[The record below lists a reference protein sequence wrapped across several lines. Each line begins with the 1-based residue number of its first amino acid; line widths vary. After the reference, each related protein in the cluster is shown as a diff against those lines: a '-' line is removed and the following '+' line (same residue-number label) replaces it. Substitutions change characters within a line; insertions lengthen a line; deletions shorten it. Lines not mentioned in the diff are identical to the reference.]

1 MKKKFE
7 QKNNFRVYGINS
19 VLPLLKSNKYSI
31 NQILIKKDSA
41 SYKNRELKNLINKL
55 NLRCNYIPKLEFHK
69 YCKTSR
75 SQGIMVD
82 FYGNVISKTL
92 PDYSNKNSVCLLAL
106 DQITDPQNIGQIIRT
121 SECAGINGIIFPK
134 NASAPINDTVLQV
147 SQGAFVS
154 IPLFEIINLRST
166 ISNLK
171 KQGFWIIGAENS
183 INAKDWDKI
192 DYSEKILIIV
202 GSEGKGIRKKVLES
216 CDFFSTIPMQGN
228 INSLNVSAATS
239 AILFERL
246 RQINRKK

>member
-1 MKKKFE
+1 M
-7 QKNNFRVYGINS
+7 
-19 VLPLLKSNKYSI
+19 
-31 NQILIKKDSA
+31 
-41 SYKNRELKNLINKL
+41 
-55 NLRCNYIPKLEFHK
+55 
-69 YCKTSR
+69 
-75 SQGIMVD
+75 
-82 FYGNVISKTL
+82 
-92 PDYSNKNSVCLLAL
+92 
-106 DQITDPQNIGQIIRT
+106 
-121 SECAGINGIIFPK
+121 
-134 NASAPINDTVLQV
+134 
-147 SQGAFVS
+147 
-154 IPLFEIINLRST
+154 FEIINLRST

-192 DYSEKILIIV
+192 DYSEKVLIIV